1 MDKDCRGVPR
11 NVNPVSAKNL
21 TVRACYE
28 CGSTDHVRGNQAR
41 VGHTCWMKKQR
52 KLAKNPN
59 IVTLALEPSELGF
72 RYEIEIAS
80 GQLVE
85 IDKVIK
91 GCKLEIEGHV
101 FDIYL
106 IPFRHRSFDVI
117 IGIPDDISGLP
128 PVQEIEFRIELVPG
142 ATPVANSPYRLAPSE
157 LEEFLG
163 QLEEL
168 QDKGFIRPSSS
179 PWGALVLFVKKKD
192 GSFRIPIRRIH
203 QGRYGVSVPALT
215 KDHKGI
221 KLNTPYPEDQYAVL
235 EIWNEYNIL
244 EDIKR
249 GPYSKKSPIRRI
261 QSLDTPIDDDLHD
274 LRSVEAE
281 FPAIVIN
288 DAFAPPGCTSVQIL
302 SIPSFPPPKPTTSYV
317 DDLDFFKDFENEFPA
332 IEYNDARKSK
342 SDYLTEQT
350 LSLRH
355 NNESDLNNET
365 SLSEYDVMGQNVL
378 YFNDLFPFNVIHPN
392 DLKSDEDNDNNKI
405 DIIHSS
411 EGNEIIHGSSMLFE
425 TSCDKATK
433 TFRTGSFVINLK
445 VKIVIW
451 RYYINGMLFFL
462 IMNLCVPFGIPF
474 DPKRYYKDGNC
485 VIMLQRPRYQGLE
498 YTDADIADFEERMVM
513 EHRDDTGVVV
523 FTSRAWGRLFDTR
536 GPLLGGARTRLSWR
550 HFILALGLHTGEEME
565 FPGFARDP
573 VLRLCHQM
581 MAHSIARRSQ
591 APEKPDILGF
601 AAGRKSGASYH
612 WLQICMEVD
621 DTWAWVAM
629 RPERQPDAVAWHH
642 YHQLYLG
649 QAQRWPELKE
659 DAHEIRGALT
669 EQRERRRVRQRT
681 DEANTS
687 AAQQDPQQPNP

>member
-117 IGIPDDISGLP
+117 IGMDWLSNHKAKIIYHEKVVKIPLLDGKVLRVLGEKLEEKMRLP
-128 PVQEIEFRIELVPG
+128 LVREIEFRIELIPG

-157 LEEFLG
+157 LEEFSG
-163 QLEEL
+163 QLKEL
-168 QDKGFIRPSSS
+168 QDKVIMEY
-179 PWGALVLFVKKKD
+179 LVNISK
-192 GSFRIPIRRIH
+192 RRTFWSLNEDI
-203 QGRYGVSVPALT
+203 LKIT
-215 KDHKGI
+215 ILKT
-221 KLNTPYPEDQYAVL
+221 NTPYPSR
-235 EIWNEYNIL
+235 
-244 EDIKR
+244 K
-249 GPYSKKSPIRRI
+249 IRRI
-261 QSLDTPIDDDLHD
+261 RACTHQRPQRNKAQYAIRIDDDLHD

-302 SIPSFPPPKPTTSYV
+302 N
-317 DDLDFFKDFENEFPA
+317 FENEFPD
-332 IEYNDARKSK
+332 IVYNDARTSK

-350 LSLRH
+350 LSPRH
-355 NNESDLNNET
+355 NNESDLNDET
-365 SLSEYDVMGQNVL
+365 SLSKYNVVGQNIL
-378 YFNDLFPFNVIHPN
+378 YFNDLFPFNIIHPN
-392 DLKSDEDNDNNKI
+392 DLKSDEDNDNNEI
-405 DIIHSS
+405 YIIQSS
-411 EGNEIIHGSSMLFE
+411 EEA
-425 TSCDKATK
+425 K
-433 TFRTGSFVINLK
+433 
-445 VKIVIW
+445 
-451 RYYINGMLFFL
+451 
-462 IMNLCVPFGIPF
+462 
-474 DPKRYYKDGNC
+474 
-485 VIMLQRPRYQGLE
+485 GLE
-498 YTDADIADFEERMVM
+498 YTDADITDFEERLDRIYSREIHRVQVMDFLGMPELMRDGLFSRMVM
-513 EHRDDTGVVV
+513 EQRDDVGVVL
-523 FTSRAWGRLFDTR
+523 FTSRAWGRLFDTK
-536 GPLLGGARTRLSWR
+536 GPLVREL
-550 HFILALGLHTGEEME
+550 ILE
-565 FPGFARDP
+565 FLNSLDLERDP

-659 DAHEIRGALT
+659 DAHEIHGALT
-669 EQRERRRVRQRT
+669 EQREVIDTMARDFSRFSTWAITRLAWMIDKAGVTYVPYSETHVPYQRRRVRQRT
-681 DEANTS
+681 GEASTS
-687 AAQQDPQQPNP
+687 AAQQDPQQPDP